1 MGLFEHFPYTNFH
14 RLNFDWLVQKVKNLL
29 DRMDQ
34 AEEDID
40 DLQTRMSAAEDD
52 IDALEGRMQTAEDD
66 IDALE
71 GRMQTAEDDIDALEG
86 RMQTAEDDID
96 ALEVTVA
103 DHAERIGVLEAD
115 SVEIWRRILPNVA
128 LPLDDD
134 LSEAATAGTATRLGD
149 VLTVNYWVDFLNV
162 NVAHKMYFKRECVIP
177 FGPNDEWAGYPVLSF
192 HDATTGDVL
201 AFPIVRDP
209 GNNRQY
215 FTIPSGTHS
224 GSLFGSLIVEWEE
237 ETNS

>member
-14 RLNFDWLVQKVKNLL
+14 RLNFDWLVGKVKNLL

-71 GRMQTAEDDIDALEG
+71 
-86 RMQTAEDDID
+86 
-96 ALEVTVA
+96 VTVA

-115 SVEIWRRILPNVA
+115 NVEIWRRILPNIA
-128 LPLDDD
+128 DPFDSD
-134 LSEAATAGTATRLGD
+134 LSEAPIGGVSTRLGN
-149 VLTVNYWVDFLNV
+149 VLTVNCSVALPDI
-162 NVAHKMYFKRECVIP
+162 NVAHKIYFQTACVIP
-177 FGPNDEWAGYPVLSF
+177 FGPDDEWAGDPVLSF

-201 AFPIVRDP
+201 AFPIVRDS

-224 GSLFGSLIVEWEE
+224 GSLFGSLVVE
-237 ETNS
+237 